1 VRYNTEKL
9 RSTFGYYDVYFT
21 PLTLMRWDVED
32 TPEAGGESA
41 CACPGAGG
49 AITAESLEE
58 LGPELIFEG
67 VKLNAA
73 AGEHIDLVAL
83 FARSR
88 SAKEGQS
95 YRQYTYGTRAKVL
108 VYHRPSTSFRWV
120 GMTYLFNKDDKSSIT
135 FALYRPSQNRILG
148 LDCNL
153 PIGRNLVLRGEWAL
167 TETDEDLLSQADKI
181 GRGYGII
188 GTMEV
193 RYSTQA
199 ATRLSYLR
207 MSPEYKSL
215 YNAVSYNSNR
225 EGFRVSSN
233 YEISKGKF
241 SLWGFYKRLRE
252 LEPAV
257 KEEGDLRESFSTLS
271 FGASA
276 NPSKDLSIRS
286 SCMLKIDRRD
296 DDDPASEIERID
308 NKTQIITAEF
318 IYNFTR
324 ENSFTL
330 GYQRIDHQDKVDL
343 NRDYQADIV
352 SALFSTRF

>member
-1 VRYNTEKL
+1 
-9 RSTFGYYDVYFT
+9 
-21 PLTLMRWDVED
+21 MRWDVED
-32 TPEAGGESA
+32 TPEGGGESG

-95 YRQYTYGTRAKVL
+95 YRQYTYGTRAKAL
-108 VYHRPSTSFRWV
+108 IYHRPSTSFRWV
-120 GMTYLFNKDDKSSIT
+120 GMTYIFSKDDKSSIT
-135 FALYRPSQNRILG
+135 FALYRPSQNRILS

-153 PIGRNLVLRGEWAL
+153 PIGRNFVLRGEWAL
-167 TETDEDLLSQADKI
+167 TESDEDLLSQADKMD
-181 GRGYGII
+181 RGYGII

-207 MSPEYKSL
+207 MSSKYKSL
-215 YNAVSYNSNR
+215 YNALSYNSNR

-233 YEISKGKF
+233 YQISKGKF
-241 SLWGFYKRLRE
+241 SLWAFYKRLRE
-252 LEPAV
+252 LEPAAEA
-257 KEEGDLRESFSTLS
+257 KGSDLLESFSTLS
-271 FGASA
+271 FGVSTD
-276 NPSKDLSIRS
+276 PSRDLSIRS

-296 DDDPASEIERID
+296 DDDSGLGIEKID
-308 NKTQIITAEF
+308 NKTQIMTGEV

-330 GYQRIDHQDKVDL
+330 GYQRIDHQDKVDSD
-343 NRDYQADIV
+343 RDYQADVV
-352 SALFSTRF
+352 STLFSTRF